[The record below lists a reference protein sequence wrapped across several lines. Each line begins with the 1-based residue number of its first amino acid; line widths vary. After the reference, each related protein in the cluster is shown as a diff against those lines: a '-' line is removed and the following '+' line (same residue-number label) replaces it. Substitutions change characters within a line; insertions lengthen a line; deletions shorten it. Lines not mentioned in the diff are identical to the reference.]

1 MKMILPYFEN
11 AFGINIFP
19 TLSLI
24 LFLAMFVWLIVWVWK
39 TDKNYIYEMKNLPVA
54 ENESEPTGSLK

>member
-24 LFLAMFVWLIVWVWK
+24 LFLATFVWLIVWVWK